1 MNFREFKQSL
11 KYKNYKIWKIL
22 IRFIEYKIKNL
33 TIDLIINLNKFK
45 PKPNSRV
52 VIDIGTYSDNSY
64 INFLIYS
71 LKDEFLFSY
80 DKNKYTKKLFRRI
93 GFVNFFKHTTSNS
106 NLDKKPKI
114 KISMKPDYKNKNEN
128 EILIDTDYFKFLEN
142 KKYVENKNELIMPY
156 FMYPR
161 IYNSYYKK
169 INIIKKPDFNLRIF
183 FSGSVV
189 AEGYSSFRWEKEP
202 EKFPNRIS
210 IINKIIK
217 EFKEDIF
224 FIKSKKDFK
233 TNNFLKKKIIFCL
246 HDKMIKKTSY
256 ILNFKK
262 NFDFLS
268 RSCFNLSCPGVVMP
282 LCHHLIEG
290 IKVGSIPITNCEEL
304 LYPNLNHEVSLQYSN
319 LDNLIEKIDEALNM
333 KNDEILFMR
342 NKVLNFYKLHLS
354 PETFLEKF
362 QKLLL
367 QNKKEIICCD
377 DHGSVNAFKENKK
390 LK

>member
-1 MNFREFKQSL
+1 MNFKKFEESL
-11 KYKNYKIWKIL
+11 KYKKYNKLKIF
-22 IRFIEYKIKNL
+22 IRFIEYKLKNFG
-33 TIDLIINLNKFK
+33 IDLIIKFNLFK
-45 PKPNSRV
+45 IKSKPM
-52 VIDIGTYSDNSY
+52 IDLGSFKDNRF
-64 INFLIYS
+64 INFLLYS
-71 LKDEFLFSY
+71 LKNDFILVYKKDE
-80 DKNKYTKKLFRRI
+80 NTKKLFKRI
-93 GFVNFFKHTTSNS
+93 GLVNFFKHTLPN
-106 NLDKKPKI
+106 NQKQEKI
-114 KISMKPDYKNKNEN
+114 KFKFSINKRICETNEVN
-128 EILIDTDYFKFLEN
+128 FDVNYFKYIYN
-142 KKYVENKNELIMPY
+142 KKNTSLEKNLIMPY
-156 FMYPR
+156 YMYPR
-161 IYNSYYKK
+161 IYNSFYEK
-169 INIIKKPDFNLRIF
+169 IKIRMQPDFNLRVF

-189 AEGYSSFRWEKEP
+189 EDGYKSFNWHKSP
-202 EKFPNRIS
+202 EKFPNRIQ
-210 IINKIIK
+210 IINKILN
-217 EFKEDIF
+217 EFKHEIF
-224 FIKSKKDFK
+224 VIRNKSDL
-233 TNNFLKKKIIFCL
+233 NSIEISKKKIIFCL
-246 HDKMIKKTSY
+246 HNKMIKKTSY

-333 KNDEILFMR
+333 KDDEILFMR

-377 DHGSVNAFKENKK
+377 DHGSVHAFKENKN
-390 LK
+390 